1 MENLTSLPSLF
12 NLNNDTI
19 NSNTPNLFGAKDQ
32 QEWLNLIMKL
42 AGVNEQ
48 VEKIE
53 KVYLFRIFLTQ
64 PPFGVYCIILIL

>member
-19 NSNTPNLFGAKDQ
+19 NNDRPKLFGAKDQ
-32 QEWLNLIMKL
+32 QEWLNLIMEL

-53 KVYLFRIFLTQ
+53 KVYQFMIFLN
-64 PPFGVYCIILIL
+64 